1 MSDYNQNDNGIN
13 PISETS
19 SQTNLRTDPQSERR
33 SGSTVERVSARIG
46 RDIPTLNMECL
57 RPFSNSF
64 RTPNLV
70 HSLIRVASPRFNT
83 LCPSLQSP
91 NMFTNSSSQIIHPI
105 PIPNDATQEMVE
117 SSGGAHATMMISNKN
132 PPHQPTDVDLPP
144 QKGADDIPTEQSVD
158 ITSLESNA
166 DPIGAPLLLSFD
178 STVVAEMDAMNLISL
193 KSESEDDDK
202 DK

>member
-33 SGSTVERVSARIG
+33 SGDTGERVSARMG
-46 RDIPTLNMECL
+46 RDIPPLDMECL

-70 HSLIRVASPRFNT
+70 HSPIRVASPGFNT
-83 LCPSLQSP
+83 LSPALQSP
-91 NMFTNSSSQIIHPI
+91 NMFTNSSSQIIHSI
-105 PIPNDATQEMVE
+105 PFPNDATQEMVE
-117 SSGGAHATMMISNKN
+117 SSGGAHATMLISNNN

-144 QKGADDIPTEQSVD
+144 QKGANDIPTEQSVD

-178 STVVAEMDAMNLISL
+178 STVVAEMYAMNLISL
-193 KSESEDDDK
+193 KSGSDDDDK

>member
-1 MSDYNQNDNGIN
+1 
-13 PISETS
+13 
-19 SQTNLRTDPQSERR
+19 
-33 SGSTVERVSARIG
+33 
-46 RDIPTLNMECL
+46 MECL

-70 HSLIRVASPRFNT
+70 HSPIRVTSPGFNT
-83 LCPSLQSP
+83 LSPSLQSP

-117 SSGGAHATMMISNKN
+117 NSGGANAKMMISNNN
-132 PPHQPTDVDLPP
+132 PPHQPTDVDLPL
-144 QKGADDIPTEQSVD
+144 QKGTGDIPTEQSVD

-166 DPIGAPLLLSFD
+166 DPIGARLLLSFD

-193 KSESEDDDK
+193 KSGIRLSFISVFILKFGMNVCATIVQIGNTGVNLCKLKSQRLRD
-202 DK
+202 

>member
-1 MSDYNQNDNGIN
+1 MSDYNKNDNGIN

-33 SGSTVERVSARIG
+33 SSGIVERVSARIG
-46 RDIPTLNMECL
+46 RGIPPLDMECL

-64 RTPNLV
+64 RTSNFV
-70 HSLIRVASPRFNT
+70 HSPIRVASPGFNT
-83 LCPSLQSP
+83 LSPSLQSP

-117 SSGGAHATMMISNKN
+117 CSGGAHATMMISNNN
-132 PPHQPTDVDLPP
+132 PPHQPMDVDLPP

-166 DPIGAPLLLSFD
+166 DPIDAPLLLSFD

-193 KSESEDDDK
+193 KSGSEDDDK